1 MTDAHVVG
9 DMRQQHSRPA
19 AELPAVVSDAVNK
32 VAAGFRLSD
41 AGVVG
46 ADAFLRADLLF
57 EVGETLELRIELPGG
72 GPLVAR
78 GRVLRI
84 ERGSAS
90 EPLTGMAIALVDLS
104 ASNRATLE
112 AALR

>member
-1 MTDAHVVG
+1 MTEAHVVG
-9 DMRQQHSRPA
+9 DMRQRPRPA
-19 AELPAVVSDAVNK
+19 AELPVIVSDAVNR
-32 VAAGFRLSD
+32 VTAGFRLYA
-41 AGVVG
+41 AGGDG

-57 EVGETLELRIELPGG
+57 EVGETLELRIELPSREPVG
-72 GPLVAR
+72 AR

-90 EPLTGMAIALVDLS
+90 EPLTGMAVALVDLS
-104 ASNRATLE
+104 ASNRAVLE